1 MKKPSRAQLLK
12 QEEDYVNFLKKRLES
27 KNFRNNVSSEEY
39 EKTRL
44 KYEKAK
50 LKLKFLKES

>member
-50 LKLKFLKES
+50 LKLKFPKES